1 MSKAASKDVEKN
13 SHLTKHEKDVPR
25 FTPATDILEKED
37 GFHIYMDMP
46 GVKKE
51 DLAIDLQDN
60 EVTVHGKSAYQP
72 QDSGKRLHSEFDN
85 AEYTRTFTLSDVVD
99 RGKIKAVLRNGVLDL
114 HLPKAEE
121 TKPKKIEIKAE

>member
-1 MSKAASKDVEKN
+1 
-13 SHLTKHEKDVPR
+13 
-25 FTPATDILEKED
+25 
-37 GFHIYMDMP
+37 MDMP

-60 EVTVHGKSAYQP
+60 EVTVHGKSAYEP
-72 QDSGKRLHSEFDN
+72 KEAGKRLHSEFDT

-99 RGKIKAVLRNGVLDL
+99 RARIKAVLRDGVLDL